1 MKTYCLPNS
10 MLGTKNNKNEYVEF
24 EGHNPSK
31 QALDVS
37 YIKYYLLKATLY
49 IFFFWECYTYM
60 LRKFKDFLGPL
71 EAGREG
77 PSLKMLTLYRL
88 VFSRTLRQYVSY
100 CSKPPSL

>member
-1 MKTYCLPNS
+1 

-49 IFFFWECYTYM
+49 IFFF
-60 LRKFKDFLGPL
+60 GV
-71 EAGREG
+71 
-77 PSLKMLTLYRL
+77 LYLHVKEIQGFPGATR
-88 VFSRTLRQYVSY
+88 SWKRRTI
-100 CSKPPSL
+100 P